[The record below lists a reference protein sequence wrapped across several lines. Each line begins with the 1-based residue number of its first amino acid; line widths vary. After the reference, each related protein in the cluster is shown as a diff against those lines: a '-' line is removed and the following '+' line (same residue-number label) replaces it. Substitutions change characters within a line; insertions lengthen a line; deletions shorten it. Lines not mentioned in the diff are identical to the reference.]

1 MEAMNKFAAGLRS
14 LIKVSLSRSRLMV
27 RGVIDVLLFVI
38 SQLKRVIGLVLRW
51 FLRFLYIIGHVTV
64 RFFLLCGILLAILG
78 PPYLLFQVL
87 DYVRDSTPDDGFGEI
102 LKSKVLTPNGAN
114 LLISIGGLTFLL
126 KKSGGAIVK
135 SFNDLFTNI
144 ENALKLIFDR
154 QKMPALNLTK
164 APPNLWQVI
173 FHPTWGNIKNAFR
186 FSMQFI
192 GAIFFFQNKTP
203 RHFIF
208 MGTDQKFPS
217 YSFGEGTVFSLPHID
232 NGSCKERRGVCLDEI
247 KYQWLTEFKQAIEA
261 CADASSKLVPEVEVM
276 GFASTAHFKGSE
288 QTDQNQLNRQLANHR
303 AEAVIS
309 FLVGAPEE
317 NWKCNPKG
325 DLSEGCFQK
334 GIAHPCEWQKEEG
347 RYECG
352 KDSDKLKFRLLY
364 KPWKDVESMKQA
376 RPADDGD
383 VPNPRRRDVE
393 FLNRTVHIRIK
404 NDVCR
409 LDMEDSMPSPG

>member
-1 MEAMNKFAAGLRS
+1 M
-14 LIKVSLSRSRLMV
+14 I
-27 RGVIDVLLFVI
+27 
-38 SQLKRVIGLVLRW
+38 LVPIQSFGNW
-51 FLRFLYIIGHVTV
+51 K
-64 RFFLLCGILLAILG
+64 
-78 PPYLLFQVL
+78 QSVL
-87 DYVRDSTPDDGFGEI
+87 DTINDA
-102 LKSKVLTPNGAN
+102 PN
-114 LLISIGGLTFLL
+114 
-126 KKSGGAIVK
+126 
-135 SFNDLFTNI
+135 
-144 ENALKLIFDR
+144 
-154 QKMPALNLTK
+154 KM
-164 APPNLWQVI
+164 
-173 FHPTWGNIKNAFR
+173 
-186 FSMQFI
+186 
-192 GAIFFFQNKTP
+192 P

-208 MGTDQKFPS
+208 MDTDQKFPS
-217 YSFGEGTVFSLPHID
+217 YSFEEGTVFSLPHTN
-232 NGSCKERRGVCLDEI
+232 NGSCKERKGVCLDEM

-261 CADASSKLVPEVEVM
+261 CADAGSKPALDVEVM

-317 NWKCNPKG
+317 DWKCNPEG

-334 GIAHPCEWQKEEG
+334 GIEHLCEWQKEED

-376 RPADDGD
+376 RPADDGE